1 MAYPDYREQSDKPV
15 TVRYNNPGG
24 MWPGPSSRKFGE
36 LGSVDLNDGLDQ
48 GNKSAVFPTA
58 VHGAA
63 ALFDLFHRVYAG
75 QSLAEAIDRWSGGNN
90 VISYLD
96 MFDIHAGIGPGDV
109 ITKAQ
114 MRDPKF
120 AIRFAKTMARHET
133 GYVYP
138 LSMSEWRAA
147 HSMAFPGVE
156 VPPVK
161 EMPKKAPVST
171 TVGLSGL
178 LLWISGLAEQALDVL
193 MAAAGKFGE
202 LGPVK
207 GMFAEAGANTN
218 AFLVGGVI
226 LVLAYAGKKIL
237 TPKAEES

>member
-1 MAYPDYREQSDKPV
+1 MAYPDYRGQEGKPV
-15 TVRYNNPGG
+15 AVRYNNPGA

-48 GNKSAVFPTA
+48 GNKAAVFPTA

-75 QSLAEAIDRWSGGNN
+75 QSLGEAIDRWSGGNN

-96 MFDIHAGIGPGDV
+96 MFDRYAGILPGDV
-109 ITKAQ
+109 ITKEQ
-114 MRDPKF
+114 IKNPKF

-133 GYVYP
+133 GYPYP
-138 LSMSEWRAA
+138 LTDDEWLAA
-147 HSMAFPGVE
+147 HRMAFPSVE

-193 MAAAGKFGE
+193 LAAAGKFSE

-207 GMFAEAGANTN
+207 GMFAEAGANSQ
-218 AFLVGGVI
+218 AFLAGGVF
-226 LVLAYAGKKIL
+226 LVLAFALKKIL
-237 TPKAEES
+237 TPRPD